1 LALIRSK
8 ARAGIGALTFRSG
21 GTIISARGVTAWEWI
36 MKSMALGAFAFA
48 SALALASIPAHALT
62 FDFSFTNV
70 SGNTSGTVT
79 GEIDGLVDNA
89 NSKAT
94 HVIIDS
100 VPSVTHIPTPFP
112 IIPFFALDN
121 SFTVTRVASE
131 SLSLG
136 DCRESCVFI
145 GLLVLV
151 GVRYW

>member
-94 HVIIDS
+94 HVISIQS
-100 VPSVTHIPTPFP
+100 LRSLTFPPHFPSSHFSP
-112 IIPFFALDN
+112 
-121 SFTVTRVASE
+121 
-131 SLSLG
+131 
-136 DCRESCVFI
+136 
-145 GLLVLV
+145 
-151 GVRYW
+151 